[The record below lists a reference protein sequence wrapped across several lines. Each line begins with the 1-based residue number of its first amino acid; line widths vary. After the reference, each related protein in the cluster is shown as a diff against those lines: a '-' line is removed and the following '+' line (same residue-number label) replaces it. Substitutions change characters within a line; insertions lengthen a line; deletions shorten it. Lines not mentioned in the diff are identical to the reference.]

1 MIFTFDDTDFEMR
14 ADSHLVAESPLL
26 LVPDVDGMFWD
37 VDAWLE
43 VFWPCGPLVEFGGL
57 VVEFVDGVAPPA
69 ASLCCCCCC
78 LNSLI
83 PCKIFG

>member
-1 MIFTFDDTDFEMR
+1 MTLTLDETDLEMR
-14 ADSHLVAESPLL
+14 ADSHLGAESPLL
-26 LVPDVDGMFWD
+26 LFPEGVGALLD

-43 VFWPCGPLVEFGGL
+43 VFWLWVPMFEFDGL
-57 VVEFVDGVAPPA
+57 IEGFVDGAAAPA